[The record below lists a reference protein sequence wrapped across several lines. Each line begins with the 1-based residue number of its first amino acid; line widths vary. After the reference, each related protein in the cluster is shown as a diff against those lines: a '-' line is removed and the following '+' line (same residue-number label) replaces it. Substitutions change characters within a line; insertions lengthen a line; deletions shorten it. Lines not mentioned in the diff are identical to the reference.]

1 MYVHKRINTI
11 TTSGNLV
18 HGVYFVYNT
27 SGERVVILN
36 NDDTISAFTECSLFE
51 IMVVARFVVVSYE
64 RM

>member
-11 TTSGNLV
+11 TASGNLV

-36 NDDTISAFTECSLFE
+36 NDDTISTFTECSLFE
-51 IMVVARFVVVSYE
+51 IM
-64 RM
+64 